1 MAKMKYNPLT
11 GQMEMSDVTTED
23 IFINDEAPLSINKSY
38 WPKEWFNSNNMPF
51 IPAGQTL
58 ESILKELFV
67 QTLDGRVVWGI
78 DDLKCNSQD
87 SQFNYTP
94 IIECGGSWSLI
105 SDKSATLEDI
115 RISATL
121 LHSLGYFL
129 SPDGQWRDD
138 ELVVNVPVVLEGK
151 SILYKGNGSTMTRD
165 AGHWVNYTSSLQGN
179 QFNAFLAISE
189 ENTYYFSVKSAVYH
203 PVVYASNN
211 KKRIQRD
218 IFAQLDNNSIPAEK
232 LSPRTYIKTRKIYNS
247 YYYFAGIVQDSLEYM
262 LSGDIHNLPIKDFI
276 HQYDKDADSVY
287 LPYYIDLPVIL
298 PTGKSFV
305 IFTPP
310 GFLAKSNIGFEQIEQ
325 TEFPYTLPDG
335 SSVNY
340 TKYEFLN
347 PSSTDLEFIIRIL
360 SQ

>member
-1 MAKMKYNPLT
+1 MDKMKYNPLT

-67 QTLDGRVVWGI
+67 QTLDGRVVWGTN
-78 DDLKCNSQD
+78 DLIYNRRD

-94 IIECGGSWSLI
+94 IIECGGTWSLI
-105 SDKSATLEDI
+105 SDKSATLEDV
-115 RISATL
+115 RISAAL
-121 LHSLGYFL
+121 FHSYGYFL

-138 ELVVNVPVVLEGK
+138 ELVVNVPVVLSGK
-151 SILYKGNGSTMTRD
+151 TIVYKANGTTLTRD
-165 AGHWVNYTSSLQGN
+165 AGHWVNQPMSRGN
-179 QFNAFLAISE
+179 EFNAWFALSE
-189 ENTYYFSVKSAVYH
+189 ENTYSFSVEPAVFH
-203 PVVYASNN
+203 PIVYASNN
-211 KKRIQRD
+211 KKRIQND
-218 IFAQLDNNSIPAEK
+218 ISALLDHNSIHITSTT
-232 LSPRTYIKTRKIYNS
+232 LTKTIVIINS
-247 YYYFAGIVQDSLEYM
+247 YYYFAGIVQDNLESM
-262 LSGDIHNLPIKDFI
+262 LTGDIHNLPIKDFI
-276 HQYDKDADSVY
+276 HQYNKDTDSVY
-287 LPYYIDLPVIL
+287 LPDYIDLPVIL

-310 GFLAKSNIGFEQIEQ
+310 GFIAKSNIDFEQIEQ
-325 TEFPYTLPDG
+325 TVFPYTLPDG

-347 PSSTDLEFIIRIL
+347 QSSTDLELIIRIC
-360 SQ
+360 SE

>member
-1 MAKMKYNPLT
+1 MDKMKYNPLT

-23 IFINDEAPLSINKSY
+23 IIITGEAPLSINKSY
-38 WPKEWFNSNNMPF
+38 WPREWFNSDNMAI

-58 ESILKELFV
+58 DSILKELFV
-67 QTLDGRVVWGI
+67 QTLDGRVGWRTS
-78 DDLKCNSQD
+78 DLRYNRRD

-94 IIECGGSWSLI
+94 IIECGGTWSLI

-115 RISATL
+115 RILAAII
-121 LHSLGYFL
+121 HSYGYFL
-129 SPDGQWRDD
+129 SPDGQWCDD
-138 ELVVNVPVVLEGK
+138 ELIVNVPVVLSGK
-151 SILYKGNGSTMTRD
+151 TIVYKGNGVTMTRD
-165 AGHWVNYTSSLQGN
+165 AGHWINYTSSLQGN

-189 ENTYYFSVKSAVYH
+189 ENTYHLSVEPAVFH
-203 PVVYASNN
+203 PIVYASNN
-211 KKRIQRD
+211 KKRIQKD
-218 IFAQLDNNSIPAEK
+218 ISALLDHNSIHITSITFTK
-232 LSPRTYIKTRKIYNS
+232 TIKIINS

-276 HQYDKDADSVY
+276 HQYDKDTDSVY
-287 LPYYIDLPVIL
+287 LPDYIDLPVIL

-310 GFLAKSNIGFEQIEQ
+310 GFLAKSNIDFEQIEQ
-325 TEFPYTLPDG
+325 TVFPYTLPDG

-360 SQ
+360 SK